1 MAMSKKEAILNAAID
16 LFAEKG
22 FSATA
27 TSAIAKTAGVAEG
40 LIFHYFQS
48 KNGILAHILI
58 DMLENY
64 IEGAKNEI
72 NSNRTGLE
80 AIENFILFH
89 FRFSKKKS
97 KEVVVLTRD
106 FPTDLLQP
114 GSVYREEIT
123 ARLNLLLNLVK
134 NCLKKGQKDGSIQKV
149 PIEKTAFIIQGML
162 IGALHLK
169 LKMPN
174 TPEMSLIATEILN
187 FCRRSLAAK
196 S

>member
-1 MAMSKKEAILNAAID
+1 MSKKEAILNAAID
-16 LFAEKG
+16 LFAERG
-22 FSATA
+22 FNATP
-27 TSAIAKTAGVAEG
+27 TSAIAKTADVAEG
-40 LIFHYFQS
+40 LIFHYFKN

-64 IEGAKNEI
+64 IDAAKNEI
-72 NSNRTGLE
+72 NSGRTGLE

-89 FRFSKKKS
+89 FRFSKKRS

-106 FPTDLLQP
+106 FPIDLLKP
-114 GSVYREEIT
+114 DSVYREKIT
-123 ARLNLLLNLVK
+123 ARLNLLLDLVK

-149 PIEKTAFIIQGML
+149 PIEETAFIIQGML

-174 TPEMSLIATEILN
+174 TPKMSHVSAEVLN
-187 FCRRSLAAK
+187 FCRRSLAREV
-196 S
+196 

>member
-1 MAMSKKEAILNAAID
+1 MSKKEAILKAAID
-16 LFAEKG
+16 LFAERG
-22 FSATA
+22 FNATA
-27 TSAIAKTAGVAEG
+27 TSAIAKTADVAEG
-40 LIFHYFQS
+40 LIFHYFQN

-64 IEGAKNEI
+64 IEAAKNAI
-72 NSNRTGLE
+72 NNSRTGLE

-89 FRFSKKKS
+89 FRFSKKRS

-114 GSVYREEIT
+114 GSVYREKIT
-123 ARLNLLLNLVK
+123 ARLDLSLNLVK
-134 NCLKKGQKDGSIQKV
+134 NCLRKGQKDGSIQKV

-169 LKMPN
+169 LKMPD
-174 TPEMSLIATEILN
+174 TPGISHVSAEILN
-187 FCRRSLAAK
+187 FCRRSLAAE

>member
-1 MAMSKKEAILNAAID
+1 MSKKEAILNAAID
-16 LFAEKG
+16 LFAERG
-22 FSATA
+22 FNATP

-40 LIFHYFQS
+40 LIFHYFRN

-64 IEGAKNEI
+64 IDAAKNEI
-72 NSNRTGLE
+72 NSGRTGLE

-89 FRFSKKKS
+89 FRFSKKRS

-106 FPTDLLQP
+106 FPIDLLRP
-114 GSVYREEIT
+114 DSVYREKIT
-123 ARLNLLLNLVK
+123 ARLNLSLDLVK
-134 NCLKKGQKDGSIQKV
+134 NCLKKGQKDGSIQKI
-149 PIEKTAFIIQGML
+149 PIEETAFIIQGML

-174 TPEMSLIATEILN
+174 TPKMSNVSAEVLN
-187 FCRRSLAAK
+187 FCRRSLAREV
-196 S
+196 

>member
-1 MAMSKKEAILNAAID
+1 MSKKEAILNAAID
-16 LFAEKG
+16 LFAERG
-22 FSATA
+22 FNATP

-40 LIFHYFQS
+40 LIFHYFKN

-64 IEGAKNEI
+64 IDAAKNEI
-72 NSNRTGLE
+72 NSGQTGLE

-89 FRFSKKKS
+89 FRFSKKRS

-106 FPTDLLQP
+106 FPIDLLKP
-114 GSVYREEIT
+114 DSVYREKIT
-123 ARLNLLLNLVK
+123 ARLNLLLDLVK
-134 NCLKKGQKDGSIQKV
+134 NCLKNGQKDGSIQKV
-149 PIEKTAFIIQGML
+149 PIEETAFIIQGML

-174 TPEMSLIATEILN
+174 TPKMSNVSAEVLN
-187 FCRRSLAAK
+187 FCRRSLAREV
-196 S
+196 

>member
-1 MAMSKKEAILNAAID
+1 MGKKEAILNAAID
-16 LFAEKG
+16 LFSERG
-22 FSATA
+22 FNATP
-27 TSAIAKTAGVAEG
+27 TSAIAKTANVAQG
-40 LIFHYFQS
+40 LIFHYFQN

-64 IEGAKNEI
+64 IDAAKNEI
-72 NSNRTGLE
+72 NSGRTGLE
-80 AIENFILFH
+80 AVENFILFH
-89 FRFSKKKS
+89 FRFSKKRS

-114 GSVYREEIT
+114 DSVYREKIT
-123 ARLNLLLNLVK
+123 ARLNLSLNLVK

-149 PIEKTAFIIQGML
+149 PIEETAFIIQGML

-174 TPEMSLIATEILN
+174 TPKMSNVSAEVLN
-187 FCRRSLAAK
+187 FCRRSLAREI
-196 S
+196 

>member
-1 MAMSKKEAILNAAID
+1 MSKKEAILNAAID
-16 LFAEKG
+16 LFAERG
-22 FSATA
+22 FNATP

-40 LIFHYFQS
+40 LIFHYFQN

-64 IEGAKNEI
+64 IDAAKNEI
-72 NSNRTGLE
+72 NSGRTGLE

-89 FRFSKKKS
+89 FRFSKKRS
-97 KEVVVLTRD
+97 KEVVVLVRD

-114 GSVYREEIT
+114 DSVYREKI
-123 ARLNLLLNLVK
+123 AVHLDYLLDLVK
-134 NCLKKGQKDGSIQKV
+134 NCLKNGQKDGSIQKI
-149 PIEKTAFIIQGML
+149 PIEETAFIIQGML

-174 TPEMSLIATEILN
+174 TPKMSNVSAEVLN
-187 FCRRSLAAK
+187 FCRRSLAK
-196 S
+196 EV

>member
-1 MAMSKKEAILNAAID
+1 MSKKEAILNAAID
-16 LFAEKG
+16 LFAERG
-22 FSATA
+22 FNATP
-27 TSAIAKTAGVAEG
+27 TSAIAKTADVAEG
-40 LIFHYFQS
+40 LIFHYFKN

-64 IEGAKNEI
+64 IDAAKNEI
-72 NSNRTGLE
+72 NSGRTGLE

-89 FRFSKKKS
+89 FRFSKKRS

-106 FPTDLLQP
+106 FPIDLLKP
-114 GSVYREEIT
+114 DSVYREKIT
-123 ARLNLLLNLVK
+123 ARLNLLLDLVK

-149 PIEKTAFIIQGML
+149 PIEETAFIIQGML

-174 TPEMSLIATEILN
+174 TPKMSNVSAEVLN
-187 FCRRSLAAK
+187 FCRRSLAREV
-196 S
+196 

>member
-1 MAMSKKEAILNAAID
+1 MNKKEAILHAAID
-16 LFAEKG
+16 LFAERG

-27 TSAIAKTAGVAEG
+27 TSVIAKTAHVAEG
-40 LIFHYFQS
+40 LIFHYFQN

-58 DMLENY
+58 DMLESY
-64 IEGAKNEI
+64 IRAAKNEI
-72 NSNRTGLE
+72 NRSRTGLE
-80 AIENFILFH
+80 AIEKYILFH
-89 FRFSKKKS
+89 FRFSKKRS

-114 GSVYREEIT
+114 DSVYREKIT
-123 ARLNLLLNLVK
+123 PLLNLSLNLVK
-134 NCLKKGQKDGSIQKV
+134 NCLKKGQKDGSIRKV

-174 TPEMSLIATEILN
+174 TPKESYLSLEILN
-187 FCRRSLAAK
+187 FCRRSLAA
-196 S
+196 